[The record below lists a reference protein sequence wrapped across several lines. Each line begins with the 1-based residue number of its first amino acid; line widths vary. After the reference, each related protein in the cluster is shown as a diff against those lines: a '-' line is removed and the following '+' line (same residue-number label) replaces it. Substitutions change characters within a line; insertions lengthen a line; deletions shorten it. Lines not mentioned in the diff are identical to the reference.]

1 MIQTWLRV
9 SLIFFYA
16 AKVFMLGIF
25 LWCGGTFATHHLCL
39 LEIDHCYTAVKI
51 EFPLGGERW
60 EKESVAQHFVYVL
73 RTLSVYEQFILAEY
87 FFFQIHFFSKQ
98 MKIESLYIFAMFES
112 YSKKSHFSIHT
123 GVFLANSN
131 KIFWWFSNI
140 VPTHEDNL
148 FLEKKLAL
156 NPP

>member
-87 FFFQIHFFSKQ
+87 FFPDTLFFQSRWKLNPCIRNVWKLLKKIRIRYFGDFPTSCHHMRTICFFRK
-98 MKIESLYIFAMFES
+98 EACF
-112 YSKKSHFSIHT
+112 
-123 GVFLANSN
+123 
-131 KIFWWFSNI
+131 
-140 VPTHEDNL
+140 
-148 FLEKKLAL
+148 L